1 MVTSTLLPTLF
12 GAGRRPADMNPACSP
27 RRIACSILLWGAL
40 AGWGTAFAADD
51 HNHDHGKAATH
62 GKSTGPV
69 RELALPEGLGS
80 AQSITMDPAGRIW
93 FSEKVGKKLA
103 MYDPE
108 KKEFASY
115 SLPASW
121 GNMGF
126 SQITAGPDGVL
137 WFTVNR
143 WAEGTEEP
151 HMLGSFS
158 PADGHFTKFAVPNKA
173 VPQELM
179 VDGKGVIWFFAAN
192 KNHLYRIDPRTF
204 SLKGY
209 PIPTANGHPRSLAAA
224 RDGHIWF
231 VEANTNKIGEFIP
244 EREEFREYDVLTAF
258 SNPGKLSIDKQGKIW
273 FVQVTANRIGVF
285 SPDRNR
291 FDEVIVPTS
300 GSAPVALANDDN
312 GNVWFLEY
320 KGNKVGVF
328 NPESAVF
335 REYDIPTY
343 GSLPAEMVLDRGR
356 SMLWFTQTATDAKR
370 LGMISIEE
378 ALASS
383 GKQDASSSGMQT
395 EQQSNEGSVRWPII
409 LAILIAVL
417 ILGGWRARSVLKR
430 RQSQTG

>member
-1 MVTSTLLPTLF
+1 
-12 GAGRRPADMNPACSP
+12 
-27 RRIACSILLWGAL
+27 
-40 AGWGTAFAADD
+40 
-51 HNHDHGKAATH
+51 
-62 GKSTGPV
+62 
-69 RELALPEGLGS
+69 
-80 AQSITMDPAGRIW
+80 
-93 FSEKVGKKLA
+93 
-103 MYDPE
+103 
-108 KKEFASY
+108 
-115 SLPASW
+115 
-121 GNMGF
+121 
-126 SQITAGPDGVL
+126 
-137 WFTVNR
+137 
-143 WAEGTEEP
+143 
-151 HMLGSFS
+151 
-158 PADGHFTKFAVPNKA
+158 
-173 VPQELM
+173 M
-179 VDGKGVIWFFAAN
+179 VDGTGVLWFFAAN
-192 KNHLYRIDPRTF
+192 KNHLYRIDPRTYA
-204 SLKGY
+204 LKGY

-244 EREEFREYDVLTAF
+244 EREAFREFDVLTSF
-258 SNPGKLSIDKQGKIW
+258 SNPGKLSIDKQGRIW

-285 SPDRNR
+285 SPDKNR
-291 FDEVIVPTS
+291 FDEVIVPTP
-300 GSAPVALANDDN
+300 GSAPVALVNDDK

-320 KGNKVGVF
+320 KGNKVGFF

-383 GKQDASSSGMQT
+383 GKQDASSSRMQT

>member
-1 MVTSTLLPTLF
+1 MVTSNFPDAVERSL
-12 GAGRRPADMNPACSP
+12 AKKPARALSGMVWSF
-27 RRIACSILLWGAL
+27 LLWGAL
-40 AGWGTAFAADD
+40 AGWASAFAADGHD
-51 HNHDHGKAATH
+51 HDHGKAAAQ

-69 RELALPEGLGS
+69 RELALPEDLGS
-80 AQSITMDPAGRIW
+80 AQSITMDSAGRIW

-121 GNMGF
+121 GSMGF

-258 SNPGKLSIDKQGKIW
+258 SNPGKLSIDKQGRIW

-285 SPDRNR
+285 SPDRSR

-343 GSLPAEMVLDRGR
+343 GSLPAELVLDRGR
-356 SMLWFTQTATDAKR
+356 SLLWFTQSATDAKR
-370 LGMISIEE
+370 LGMLSIDD
-378 ALASS
+378 ALRAGDRQDDLSQGAPAGQRFDAGSS
-383 GKQDASSSGMQT
+383 KWIIFLAVFAAVVALGAWFVIRSG
-395 EQQSNEGSVRWPII
+395 
-409 LAILIAVL
+409 
-417 ILGGWRARSVLKR
+417 KR
-430 RQSQTG
+430 RQA